1 MKKETE
7 RQIAA
12 LRKLGLSDKE
22 IQEVLEDD
30 KRIEKGE
37 KLFELSAEKE
47 KESKKARQVSKAPT
61 IYQLD
66 NKNGKRSKKEDND
79 KAHLM
84 KIIETAIG
92 YNPECE
98 SYTVTNPER
107 EMEFVYN
114 GRKFKIVLSAPRK

>member
-1 MKKETE
+1 MKEKDRQIEAMKKIGMTDDE
-7 RQIAA
+7 IA
-12 LRKLGLSDKE
+12 
-22 IQEVLEDD
+22 EVLDAD
-30 KRIEKGE
+30 LRIDRGE
-37 KLFELSAEKE
+37 KLFQLTPEQEKA
-47 KESKKARQVSKAPT
+47 SNQARQVAKAPT
-61 IYQLD
+61 VYQLD

>member
-1 MKKETE
+1 MKEKDRQIEAMKKMGMTDDE
-7 RQIAA
+7 IA
-12 LRKLGLSDKE
+12 
-22 IQEVLEDD
+22 EVLDAD
-30 KRIEKGE
+30 LRIDRGE
-37 KLFELSAEKE
+37 KLFQLTPEQEKA
-47 KESKKARQVSKAPT
+47 SKQARQVAKAPT
-61 IYQLD
+61 VYQLD

-107 EMEFVYN
+107 EMEFIYN

>member
-1 MKKETE
+1 MKEKDRQIEAMKKIGMTDDE
-7 RQIAA
+7 IA
-12 LRKLGLSDKE
+12 
-22 IQEVLEDD
+22 EVLDAD
-30 KRIEKGE
+30 LRIDRGE
-37 KLFELSAEKE
+37 KLFQLTPEQEKA
-47 KESKKARQVSKAPT
+47 SKQARQVAKAPT
-61 IYQLD
+61 VYQLD

>member
-37 KLFELSAEKE
+37 KLFELSAEQE

-66 NKNGKRSKKEDND
+66 NKEGKRSKKEDND
-79 KAHLM
+79 KATLL
-84 KIIETAIG
+84 KTLFSAILPICETYEI
-92 YNPECE
+92 
-98 SYTVTNPER
+98 TNGER
-107 EMEFVYN
+107 VFCFTYK
-114 GRKFKIVLSAPRK
+114 GRKFKVVLSAPRK